1 MAFPNAAK
9 KFIKGE
15 MFKQLK
21 EVMQKEEFEKHFSPP
36 YDPWMQRVCVS
47 PGGDFFAAIRD
58 KICLVV
64 GLSNSL

>member
-21 EVMQKEEFEKHFSPP
+21 EVMQKEEFERHFSPP

-58 KICLVV
+58 RIGYVE

>member
-1 MAFPNAAK
+1 
-9 KFIKGE
+9 

-21 EVMQKEEFEKHFSPP
+21 EVMQKEEFERHFSPP

>member
-21 EVMQKEEFEKHFSPP
+21 EVMQKEEFERHFSPP

-58 KICLVV
+58 KIGYVV